1 MDFDFDSSNVAKK
14 AIAEEL
20 QEDGIDP
27 SIAGIVAGLIVG
39 SDDDSSV
46 DSGQSKSKKVDTT
59 SDETPKQYK
68 SRRTFDRR
76 KQEDSNWF
84 KRYLTPEAKR
94 LIINDRTSY

>member
-46 DSGQSKSKKVDTT
+46 DSGQSKSK
-59 SDETPKQYK
+59 
-68 SRRTFDRR
+68 
-76 KQEDSNWF
+76 
-84 KRYLTPEAKR
+84 
-94 LIINDRTSY
+94 